1 MAESLKERQAKLAE
15 RLKTETPKTPLQEVN
30 PVTEADRPASKIS
43 TTTTEDNL
51 VQFNVKVPKSMAKA
65 VRQAALDE
73 DKEIRDIVQ
82 EAIRSYLQQ
91 RKTA

>member
-15 RLKTETPKTPLQEVN
+15 RLKTETPKTPLQKVN
-30 PVTEADRPASKIS
+30 PVTESDKPASKTS
-43 TTTTEDNL
+43 TTINEDNL

-82 EAIRSYLQQ
+82 EAIKGYLER
-91 RKTA
+91 RKTV